1 MSAVQA
7 TFFLLGQNSLLSEP
21 AKQGKMGEVHKG
33 NDDARSVIVRHLS
46 PD

>member
-1 MSAVQA
+1 MLAVQA

-21 AKQGKMGEVHKG
+21 TEQGNMGEVHKG
-33 NDDARSVIVRHLS
+33 NDDARSVVVRHLS